1 MESVSDWRL
10 EPQMFPLPDRA
21 KLYVSEQLS
30 NRWLIGDKSIF
41 RLKLEQVGRKS
52 LGGDD
57 KKSMELDIKIVLK
70 SRGFGESNLSR
81 EPSKCPVSNVTGN
94 CAILVFLRLTAVCD
108 HTTCISMDESGLTL
122 DVLLM
127 SLGTKE
133 RTA

>member
-70 SRGFGESNLSR
+70 SRGFGELKLIVPQSS
-81 EPSKCPVSNVTGN
+81 VTIVTGS
-94 CAILVFLRLTAVCD
+94 IP
-108 HTTCISMDESGLTL
+108 
-122 DVLLM
+122 
-127 SLGTKE
+127 
-133 RTA
+133 